1 MQLAYD
7 PETDVLRI
15 VLGNEPVCRRAGGEA
30 PGVSLGLDDNGG
42 VVDLEITQASHRID
56 NPRSLDF
63 SVAGRCVRGMRML

>member
-7 PETDVLRI
+7 PDTDVLRI
-15 VLGNEPVCRRAGGEA
+15 VLASEPVSHRCGEA
-30 PGVSLGLDDNGG
+30 PGVSLGLDGNGS

-63 SVAGRCVRGMRML
+63 AVAGRCVRGMRMF